1 MTHLEVNSSTNIN
14 DILYFSGLID
24 NRITFQNHSRPEG
37 DGMANGRKTI
47 CVTLYL
53 ETKSLKTV
61 LAKYCKRFDFSNF
74 PHKFQI
80 TCCVKKFKDTGTLIK
95 STKKGKLSTIGRKV
109 TARLPENIH
118 AVQDSVAWNL
128 KKSLWRHSQEFGLS
142 CLSIHRISKNNLQL
156 YSYIIQ
162 IFSRV

>member
-1 MTHLEVNSSTNIN
+1 MTHVEVNSSTNIN

-61 LAKYCKRFDFSNF
+61 QAKYCKRFDFSNF

-95 STKKGKLSTIGRKV
+95 STKKEVINNWQKGDCKIAREYPRSSRFCCLESEKV
-109 TARLPENIH
+109 TLATLSRVRSFLFVH
-118 AVQDSVAWNL
+118 SQNL
-128 KKSLWRHSQEFGLS
+128 KE
-142 CLSIHRISKNNLQL
+142 
-156 YSYIIQ
+156 
-162 IFSRV
+162 